1 MGGDRIESIKDIIDN
16 IFLSLEQKDYKRL
29 LILGDKLK
37 NIDLKTLNKK
47 EIEFLKNAL
56 DEIIKKGKNNKKEI
70 LKSIKDKEDLKKYN
84 I

>member
-37 NIDLKTLNKK
+37 SIDLKTLNKK

>member
-37 NIDLKTLNKK
+37 SIDLKTLNKK

-70 LKSIKDKEDLKKYN
+70 LKSIKDKKDLKKYN

>member
-37 NIDLKTLNKK
+37 GIDLKALNKK

-56 DEIIKKGKNNKKEI
+56 DEIIKKSKSYQKEI

>member
-37 NIDLKTLNKK
+37 SIDLKTLNKK

-56 DEIIKKGKNNKKEI
+56 DEIIKKSKSYQKEI

>member
-37 NIDLKTLNKK
+37 NIDLKSLNKK